1 MEQLIMQTQQ
11 SADLKPKL
19 SVKKSQQSK
28 EKKNDFGEALQQQA
42 AGSAQAAAP
51 SSLKTEAVRTS
62 SAEANVEGL
71 AGIQAKDIIG
81 MMSLQGW
88 INTQAAGVIQTGLTQ
103 TGLVQEQNSQTEA
116 LGFFETAVQ
125 EGLLAKSG
133 ITLQSSLSASE
144 GQKVQLDGAELMS
157 FDTLETV
164 SAEGAA
170 LQEASENSANANL
183 MKELSTGEEN
193 TDSAA
198 AVKDEKN
205 VPSDALSVKPQS
217 HQTTVVKAEAAE
229 RAGQTGEMKSEYAD
243 MLKDMIAKQIING
256 NKELEIKLT
265 PRSLGDLT
273 VKVSYQDGA
282 AAVSIICSDK
292 KALQAMSQKAG
303 ELGLILENNL
313 GSRTEV
319 IVETR
324 QDQQGRLYEDGRGQQ
339 SYNGQQSSG
348 QQHSDK
354 KQNETETIDFLQQLR
369 LGIRKE
375 SEYIWQ

>member
-19 SVKKSQQSK
+19 SVKKSKQSK
-28 EKKNDFGEALQQQA
+28 EKKTDFGEALQQ
-42 AGSAQAAAP
+42 QAAAP

-81 MMSLQGW
+81 MMSLQRW
-88 INTQAAGVIQTGLTQ
+88 INTQAAGVMQTGLTQ
-103 TGLVQEQNSQTEA
+103 TGLVQEQTSQTEA
-116 LGFFETAVQ
+116 LGFFGTAVQ

-144 GQKVQLDGAELMS
+144 GQNVQLDGAELMGL
-157 FDTLETV
+157 DTLETV
-164 SAEGAA
+164 SAEGAG

-217 HQTTVVKAEAAE
+217 HQTTVIKAEAAE

-282 AAVSIICSDK
+282 AAV
-292 KALQAMSQKAG
+292 
-303 ELGLILENNL
+303 
-313 GSRTEV
+313 
-319 IVETR
+319 
-324 QDQQGRLYEDGRGQQ
+324 
-339 SYNGQQSSG
+339 
-348 QQHSDK
+348 
-354 KQNETETIDFLQQLR
+354 
-369 LGIRKE
+369 
-375 SEYIWQ
+375 

>member
-28 EKKNDFGEALQQQA
+28 EKKTDFGEALQQ
-42 AGSAQAAAP
+42 QAAAP

-81 MMSLQGW
+81 MMSLQRW
-88 INTQAAGVIQTGLTQ
+88 INTQAAGVMQTGLTQ
-103 TGLVQEQNSQTEA
+103 PGLVQEQTSQTEA
-116 LGFFETAVQ
+116 LGFFGTAVQ

-144 GQKVQLDGAELMS
+144 GQNVQLDGAEIMGL
-157 FDTLETV
+157 DTLETV

-217 HQTTVVKAEAAE
+217 HQTTVIKAEAAE

-339 SYNGQQSSG
+339 SYNGQQSSE

>member
-28 EKKNDFGEALQQQA
+28 EKKTDFGEALQQ
-42 AGSAQAAAP
+42 QAAAP

-81 MMSLQGW
+81 MMSLQRW
-88 INTQAAGVIQTGLTQ
+88 INTQAAGVMQTGLTQ
-103 TGLVQEQNSQTEA
+103 PGLVQEQTSQTEA
-116 LGFFETAVQ
+116 LGFFGTAVQ

-144 GQKVQLDGAELMS
+144 GQNVQLDGAEIMGL
-157 FDTLETV
+157 DTLETV

>member
-1 MEQLIMQTQQ
+1 
-11 SADLKPKL
+11 
-19 SVKKSQQSK
+19 
-28 EKKNDFGEALQQQA
+28 
-42 AGSAQAAAP
+42 
-51 SSLKTEAVRTS
+51 
-62 SAEANVEGL
+62 
-71 AGIQAKDIIG
+71 
-81 MMSLQGW
+81 
-88 INTQAAGVIQTGLTQ
+88 
-103 TGLVQEQNSQTEA
+103 
-116 LGFFETAVQ
+116 
-125 EGLLAKSG
+125 
-133 ITLQSSLSASE
+133 
-144 GQKVQLDGAELMS
+144 
-157 FDTLETV
+157 
-164 SAEGAA
+164 
-170 LQEASENSANANL
+170 
-183 MKELSTGEEN
+183 
-193 TDSAA
+193 
-198 AVKDEKN
+198 
-205 VPSDALSVKPQS
+205 
-217 HQTTVVKAEAAE
+217 
-229 RAGQTGEMKSEYAD
+229 
-243 MLKDMIAKQIING
+243 MLKDMIARQIRNG

-273 VKVSYQDGA
+273 VKVSYHDGA

-339 SYNGQQSSG
+339 SYNGQQSSE

>member
-19 SVKKSQQSK
+19 SVKKSKQSK
-28 EKKNDFGEALQQQA
+28 EKKTDFGEALQQ
-42 AGSAQAAAP
+42 QAAAP

-81 MMSLQGW
+81 MMSLQRW
-88 INTQAAGVIQTGLTQ
+88 INTQAAGVMQTGLTQ
-103 TGLVQEQNSQTEA
+103 PGLVQEQTSQTEA
-116 LGFFETAVQ
+116 LGFFGTAVQ

-144 GQKVQLDGAELMS
+144 GQNVQLDGAELMGL
-157 FDTLETV
+157 DTSENV

-339 SYNGQQSSG
+339 SYNGQQSSE